1 MRYQPNTIR
10 VLFILGL
17 TLLSLPGSAT
27 AGNWPM
33 WRYDAGHTA
42 SSPDNLPDQLS
53 LLWTRKW
60 SQRDQAWN
68 DTLNNDL
75 MTYDKTFEPVVFG
88 KRMFVGFNDSD
99 KLMAIDT
106 QHGENLWTFYADGPI
121 RFSPVATEN
130 RVYTVSDDGYLY
142 CLDAE
147 KGTIVWKFRG
157 APAAQK
163 TLGNQRVISAWPAR
177 GGPVLYDDTI
187 YFAASIWPFMGTFI
201 FALDAD
207 TGNVVWVNDST
218 SASYIKQPHSA
229 AAFAGVAPQ
238 GTLVA
243 TEDLLLVPGG
253 RSVPAVL
260 DRKTGELKYF
270 HLGGKGNG
278 GSFVIAN
285 SAQAFVH
292 TRYRGVR
299 AYDLNTGLPTLFVH
313 NEPVLHDEMLYSA
326 ILKNKQPLIQA
337 HKKNHQALWS
347 IAVDGQ
353 GDMIRAGDRLYA
365 AGEKTLSAITLPTT
379 LEEKPQIVWQLPI
392 KGEVLRLLAADDKLF
407 AVTLSGEIQAFGV
420 PSKQSK
426 QPSSARKTA
435 EKMISSADS
444 TQTVQFLLD
453 VTQSKKG
460 YAISYGAD
468 HESLFDALL
477 QHSPLRL
484 VVVEQEPVK
493 VQKLRAKYDALG
505 FYGSRISVHE
515 GTPQSFQAPQHI
527 ARLTLISD
535 RFSRSLTSNQLE
547 QIYRS
552 VRPYGG
558 AIWVPIRDQTQ
569 SDQIKLT
576 FEASE
581 LPQAKFMVRPDGILL
596 QREGALPDSADW
608 THQYGDIANTVKSND
623 KRVKL
628 PLGVLWFGG
637 NTNEDILPRHGHGPP
652 EQVIGGRTFLE
663 GMNSLSARDVYTGE
677 VLWHREFDDLGT
689 FGIYFNSTYE
699 DTPLS
704 TNYNQKHIPGANA
717 RGTNY
722 IATTEEVYLAIG
734 SECHILNAD
743 DGSTRQIIKLPDP
756 ENAWAFIAVYDEI
769 LLAGN
774 GFAHFGKRLDEKP
787 GKDGPEATDLSASNG
802 LIAFDR
808 HSGKK
813 LWQADAIHSF
823 LHNGIVAG
831 NDRIYCLDKL
841 PGSAEKKLSRRG
853 MADPTQYRIVCFNV
867 HTGNEL
873 WSTNE
878 SIFGSWLGYSEKHD
892 LLLQAGARAK
902 DRLSDEIGQG
912 MIAYQAETGSVIW
925 HNKDRKYTG
934 PCVLHNDL
942 IITSANSYEVSGGA
956 FNIADGTPYSIINP
970 ITKQKEPLKFT
981 RTYGCNYVTASEN
994 LLTFRSGAAGYY
1006 DLKSQSGTGNFG
1018 GFKSGCTSNLVV
1030 ANGVLNA
1037 PDYTRTCSC
1046 SYQNQ
1051 TSLALIHMPEIEVW
1065 TNSELGTDSKAEA
1078 VVKQAGIN
1086 FGAPGDRLSDNG
1098 TLWLDFPSVGGQSPD
1113 LQVTISNKGFGRFRH
1128 HAMKIKAPVPED
1140 GLNWVAASGIEN
1152 PGKITITINQ
1162 RTEQIQPEGIPIA
1175 GVEDDAEEDSKG
1187 LVKLHSSD
1195 LELGL
1200 DAGNPQVVALRFS
1213 DIPVASAEE
1222 LESASIQFTVDE
1234 TGKSDCKLKIQ
1245 AENSVDSRPFVETK
1259 QNLSS
1264 RKRTKAYVE
1273 WTPPAWS
1280 KVGAS
1285 GAEQT
1290 TPDLTSVVK
1299 EVLSNKNWKH
1309 GKSIS
1314 FLITG
1319 TGSRIAKSYKG
1330 AKAGS
1335 ARLVLKTKAEEQ
1347 QETQS
1352 LTQTAGETSAGR
1364 YTVKLIFTEPDDKT
1378 GVGERQFDIR
1388 LQGKRVRKSLD
1399 IVNETGQAMRC
1410 LVMKYD
1416 GISAA
1421 NQIEIEFNSVGGSK
1435 YSPVISGIELIKEL

>member
-1 MRYQPNTIR
+1 MRYQLNTIR
-10 VLFILGL
+10 VLFLL
-17 TLLSLPGSAT
+17 AVTLMSLPGSVT

-60 SQRDQAWN
+60 SQRDQAW
-68 DTLNNDL
+68 DDPLNNDL
-75 MTYDKTFEPVVFG
+75 MTYDKTFEPVVYG
-88 KRMFVGFNDSD
+88 NRMFVGFNDSD

-106 QHGENLWTFYADGPI
+106 EHGEKLWTFYADGPI
-121 RFSPVATEN
+121 RFSPVATQN

-142 CLDAE
+142 CLDVE

-163 TLGNQRVISAWPAR
+163 MLGNQRVISAWPAR
-177 GGPVLYDDTI
+177 GGPVLYDDTV

-201 FALDAD
+201 YALDAD

-253 RSVPAVL
+253 RSVPAAL
-260 DRKTGELKYF
+260 DRKTGKLKYF

-278 GSFVIAN
+278 GSFVIAD
-285 SAQAFVH
+285 STQAFVH

-299 AYDLNTGLPTLFVH
+299 AYDLKTGLPTLFVH

-347 IAVDGQ
+347 IAVDCQ

-365 AGEKTLSAITLPTT
+365 AGEKTLSAITLPATP
-379 LEEKPQIVWQLPI
+379 EEKPQIAWQLPI
-392 KGEVLRLLAADDKLF
+392 KEQVLRLLAADEKLF
-407 AVTLSGEIQAFGV
+407 AVTLNGEIQAFGV
-420 PSKQSK
+420 PETQSK
-426 QPSSARKTA
+426 QPSPVQQTA
-435 EKMISSADS
+435 AKMISSTDS
-444 TQTVQFLLD
+444 TQTVKSLLD

-460 YAISYGAD
+460 YAICYGTD
-468 HESLFDALL
+468 NELLFDAFL

-484 VVVEQEPVK
+484 IVIEQDPVK
-493 VQKLRAKYDALG
+493 VQKLRTRYDVLG
-505 FYGSRISVHE
+505 LYGSRISVHE

-535 RFSRSLTSNQLE
+535 TFSNALNSSQLE

-558 AIWVPIRDQTQ
+558 AIWIPIKNQTQ
-569 SDQIKLT
+569 IDQIKLA

-581 LPQAKFMVRPDGILL
+581 LPKAKFMVRPDGILI

-637 NTNEDILPRHGHGPP
+637 NTHEDILPRHGHGPP

-677 VLWHREFDDLGT
+677 VLWHREFEDLGT

-704 TNYNQKHIPGANA
+704 TQYNQKHIPGANA

-722 IATTEEVYLAIG
+722 IATADEVYLAIG
-734 SECHILNAD
+734 SECDILNAD
-743 DGSTRQIIKLPDP
+743 DGSTRHIIKLPDP
-756 ENAWAFIAVYDEI
+756 QNAWAFIAVYDEI

-774 GFAHFGKRLDEKP
+774 GFAHFGKRVDEKP

-841 PGSAEKKLSRRG
+841 PASAEKKLSRRG
-853 MADPTQYRIVCFNV
+853 MADPAQYRIVCFDV
-867 HTGNEL
+867 HTGDEL

-970 ITKQKEPLKFT
+970 ITKQKEPLKFS
-981 RTYGCNYVTASEN
+981 RTYGCNYVIASEN
-994 LLTFRSGAAGYY
+994 LLTFRSGAAGFY

-1018 GFKSGCTSNLVV
+1018 GFKSSCTSNLVV

-1078 VVKQAGIN
+1078 IVKQAGIN

-1113 LQVTISNKGFGRFRH
+1113 LQVTISNKEFGRFRH
-1128 HAMKIKAPVPED
+1128 HALKIMAPVPED

-1200 DAGNPQVVALRFS
+1200 DAGDPQVVALRFS
-1213 DIPVASAEE
+1213 DIPLTSAEE
-1222 LESASIQFTVDE
+1222 LESAHLQFTVDE
-1234 TGKSDCKLKIQ
+1234 AGKSLCNLKIQ
-1245 AENSVDSRPFVETK
+1245 AEDSVDSKPFVETK
-1259 QNLSS
+1259 QNLSL
-1264 RKRTKAYVE
+1264 RKQTKAYVE
-1273 WTPPAWS
+1273 WAPPEWS

-1285 GAEQT
+1285 GADQT
-1290 TPDLTSVVK
+1290 TPDLTSILK
-1299 EVLSNKNWKH
+1299 EVLSNKNWKP
-1309 GKSIS
+1309 GNSIS

-1319 TGSRIAKSYKG
+1319 SGSRIAKSYKG
-1330 AKAGS
+1330 AKGGS
-1335 ARLVLKTKAEEQ
+1335 ARLVLKSKVKEQ
-1347 QETQS
+1347 QEAQS
-1352 LTQTAGETSAGR
+1352 LTQTTGEASGSR
-1364 YTVKLIFTEPDDKT
+1364 YTVKLIFTEPDDKIRA
-1378 GVGERQFDIR
+1378 GERQFDIR
-1388 LQGKRVRKSLD
+1388 LQGKRVRESLD
-1399 IVNETGQAMRC
+1399 IVSETGQAMRC
-1410 LVMKYD
+1410 LVMKFE
-1416 GISAA
+1416 GISAT
-1421 NQIEIEFNSVGGSK
+1421 NQIELEFDSVGDSK
-1435 YSPVISGIELIKEL
+1435 FLPVISGIELIKEL